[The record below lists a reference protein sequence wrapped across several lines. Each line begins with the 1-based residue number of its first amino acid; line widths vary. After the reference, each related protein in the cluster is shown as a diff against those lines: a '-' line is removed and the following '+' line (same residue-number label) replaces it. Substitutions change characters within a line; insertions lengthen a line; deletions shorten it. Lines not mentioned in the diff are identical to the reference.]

1 MRISDWSSDVCSS
14 DLPAVR
20 RRRATLRFRR
30 SPEARAHHPHRWS
43 AGVMSENEPQTDQTP
58 ADDTQ
63 ALTGEPAS
71 AAPMRLR
78 AEPPRVTRLS
88 RKVLAGIG
96 LVASVGLGGAL
107 VHALQPRDGSRSH
120 EELYSTD
127 NRPNA
132 EGLAALP
139 RDHTGVHRMRP
150 EE

>member
-88 RKVLAGIG
+88 RKVLAGR
-96 LVASVGLGGAL
+96 SEE
-107 VHALQPRDGSRSH
+107 HTSELQS
-120 EELYSTD
+120 L
-127 NRPNA
+127 
-132 EGLAALP
+132 
-139 RDHTGVHRMRP
+139 MRISYAVFCLKKKN
-150 EE
+150 

>member
-1 MRISDWSSDVCSS
+1 MIRRPPTITRPYPLFPYTTLFRSGQHLRAGELPRARQPHDRR
-14 DLPAVR
+14 PAVR

-96 LVASVGLGGAL
+96 LDRKSTRLN
-107 VHALQPRDGSRSH
+107 SSH
-120 EELYSTD
+120 
-127 NRPNA
+127 
-132 EGLAALP
+132 
-139 RDHTGVHRMRP
+139 
-150 EE
+150 